1 LSLELSDPLDG
12 GFGWTEPG
20 FLARTSHA
28 LEVDG
33 GVLVFDPLDA
43 PGLDERL
50 RALGR
55 PEAVVQLLDRH
66 ERDCSLV
73 AERLGVPHLRMRLEA
88 SSSRGEIAR
97 IVWNRLWKE
106 VAFWE
111 PTRRILVVADALGT
125 VGYFI
130 APGERLGVHP
140 FLRLRPPRSLAGLEP
155 EHILCGH
162 GAGVHGPAA
171 AAALREALATSRRR
185 LPRALANGLRR
196 RKS

>member
-1 LSLELSDPLDG
+1 VSLELCDELDG

-28 LEVDG
+28 LEVG
-33 GVLVFDPLDA
+33 GRVLVFDPLDA
-43 PGLDERL
+43 PGLDERI

-55 PEAVVQLLDRH
+55 PEAVVQLIDRH

-88 SSSRGEIAR
+88 SSSRGELVRVA
-97 IVWNRLWKE
+97 WNRVWKE

-125 VGYFI
+125 VGYLI

-155 EHILCGH
+155 RHILCGH
-162 GAGVHGPAA
+162 GVGIHGDE
-171 AAALREALATSRRR
+171 AALALEEALTTARRR
-185 LPRALANGLRR
+185 IPGWLAGQVRR
-196 RKS
+196 RR